1 MTLKEDGAMIQTTV
15 GIRELKARLSAYI
28 KQVKAGATLVITER
42 GQPVGR
48 IVPLS
53 PSAEIRA
60 QELVQAGLI
69 AWSGHKLAPLAP
81 VARTRDRQTVADLLL
96 EDRE

>member
-1 MTLKEDGAMIQTTV
+1 VDK
-15 GIRELKARLSAYI
+15 KARLSIYI
-28 KQVKAGATLVITER
+28 KQVKAGAILVPKER
-42 GQPVGR
+42 GKPVGH

-81 VARTRDRQTVADLLL
+81 VARARDRRTVADLLL

>member
-1 MTLKEDGAMIQTTV
+1 MTQTTV
-15 GIRELKARLSAYI
+15 DIRKLKARLSAYI
-28 KQVKAGATLVITER
+28 KQVKAGGTLVITER

-60 QELVQAGLI
+60 QELVRAGLI
-69 AWSGHKLAPLAP
+69 AWSGHKLAPVVPA
-81 VARTRDRQTVADLLL
+81 ASARASSRRTR
-96 EDRE
+96 